1 MINSSIRFPR
11 SFLSPKFRQRYC
23 FVEAKCPFSTEN
35 LAVNVETKER
45 HNPHNVAP
53 KERIKYKEPVNI
65 NKAVDM
71 VKELAWAKF
80 DETVEISVNLG
91 LDPRKPNQS
100 VKGVA
105 QLPHGN
111 GKKIRI
117 AVFATGKEAIEAL
130 EAGADVVGSD
140 DLVAMIQAGDV
151 NFDTVIATPAM
162 MSTVGK
168 IGRIIGPRGLMPSP
182 KMGTVTNN
190 VMQAVKAAKAGAVR
204 FKVERKGIVQAGIG
218 KVSFSREALLDN
230 IRAFMIAVF
239 DVKPEGMKGKYLKVA
254 HICSSM
260 GPSITLEV
268 PSVDPSS
275 ARFMLNLKVDK

>member
-1 MINSSIRFPR
+1 MITSSVRFRGLLSPRYIQLSSLRIETTR
-11 SFLSPKFRQRYC
+11 SF
-23 FVEAKCPFSTEN
+23 STQN
-35 LAVNVETKER
+35 SQKKER
-45 HNPHNVAP
+45 HNPYNV
-53 KERIKYKEPVNI
+53 KSVDRIKYKQPINI
-65 NKAVDM
+65 NKAVDI
-71 VKELAWAKF
+71 VKENSWVKF

-105 QLPHGN
+105 QLPHGS
-111 GKKIRI
+111 GKKVRVC
-117 AVFATGKEAIEAL
+117 VFATGKEAQDAI

-140 DLVAMIQAGDV
+140 DLVTKIQAGEI
-151 NFDTVIATPAM
+151 NFDTIIATPTM
-162 MSTVGK
+162 MSMVGK
-168 IGRIIGPRGLMPSP
+168 VGRIIGPRGLMPSP

-190 VMQAVKAAKAGAVR
+190 VGQAVKAAKAGAVR

-230 IRAFMIAVF
+230 IRAFMVAVF
-239 DVKPEGMKGKYLKVA
+239 DVKPEGMKAKYLTAA

-260 GPSITLEV
+260 GPSVALEV

-275 ARFMLNLKVDK
+275 ARFMLDLSKEG